1 MRTKLDTLEIY
12 LETVGGTSWWASLI
26 TTLASQYGS
35 TTQRFVGRVD
45 GERRCT
51 GPTFVA
57 PGTIGRLPPED
68 AWAPDMAQSLVELR
82 REIAA
87 DGWVEVGRGPE
98 PWAYRYQRRPGTTS
112 SRVPGPA
119 DPRT

>member
-1 MRTKLDTLEIY
+1 MRTKLDTLRID
-12 LETVGGTSWWASLI
+12 LEDVGGTSWWARLI

-45 GERRCT
+45 GERRYT

-68 AWAPDMAQSLVELR
+68 AWAPDMAHSLAELR

-87 DGWVEVGRGPE
+87 DGWVEVGRGSE
-98 PWAYRYQRRPGTTS
+98 PWAYRYERRPGATS
-112 SRVPGPA
+112 SPVRAQA
-119 DPRT
+119 DH